1 MGRLSKKEEAEKS
14 RVILAANNALTNLK
28 AAKRSLDGAYF
39 LGIIDIV
46 GGMYVISGIKL
57 AKIEAAKK
65 HIREAM
71 KWLEQFRRETD
82 DNDYV
87 NTRYMKLGFLGS
99 SLDLGMDGF
108 VTDIYSQVHI
118 ANLRSRV
125 SEAIRRME
133 AIMRHAG
140 IMRY

>member
-71 KWLEQFRRETD
+71 RWLEQFRRETD

-87 NTRYMKLGFLGS
+87 NTRYMKLGLLGS

-108 VTDIYSQVHI
+108 VTDIYSQIQI
-118 ANLRSRV
+118 ASLRSRV
-125 SEAIRRME
+125 SEAIRRLE
-133 AIMRHAG
+133 AIMRHTG
-140 IMRY
+140 IYRN